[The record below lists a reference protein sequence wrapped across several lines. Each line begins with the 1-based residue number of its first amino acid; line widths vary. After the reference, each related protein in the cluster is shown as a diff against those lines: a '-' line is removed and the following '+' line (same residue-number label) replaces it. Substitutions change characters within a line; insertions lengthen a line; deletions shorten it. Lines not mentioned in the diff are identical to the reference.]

1 MQAVLSQTKFTT
13 VAPQGTL
20 NAANA
25 LEFERD
31 LATALRHGGVQA
43 LLVNLQHVESFDS
56 SGLMALVS
64 SLKLAQALNKR
75 FCLCSISPA
84 QRIVFELTQLDRV
97 FEILDSESEFA
108 FTRLTK
114 V

>member
-13 VAPQGTL
+13 VAPQGSL
-20 NAANA
+20 NASNA

-31 LATALRHGGVQA
+31 LTTALRHDGVQA
-43 LLVNLQHVESFDS
+43 LLVNLKHVESLDS
-56 SGLMALVS
+56 AGLMSLVS

-84 QRIVFELTQLDRV
+84 QRIIFELTQLDRV
-97 FEILDSESEFA
+97 FEILDSEAEESK
-108 FTRLTK
+108 TRLTK